1 MADIN
6 PIIKSFIKFKDGT
19 ILPTLAVYSRKE
31 YYKGENREIFDI
43 RMPDDEVTFEQ
54 IQAAIATEGNTSML
68 TLIEAHYD
76 SITGNLIN
84 EISFKHPYYNYIIES
99 GYREVDNLK
108 FIGLKLARLTADEQY
123 QEKSSE
129 DIKDQEDAI
138 LELAEIVGN

>member
-1 MADIN
+1 MADTN

-54 IQAAIATEGNTSML
+54 IQAAIATEGNT
-68 TLIEAHYD
+68 HYD
-76 SITGNLIN
+76 STTGNLIN

-108 FIGLKLARLTADEQY
+108 FIGLKLARLTLDEQY
-123 QEKSSE
+123 QEQGSE
-129 DIKDQEDAI
+129 DIRDQEDAI
-138 LELAEIVGN
+138 LELAEIVGS